1 MDPTV
6 FQRHKLLNWLQSTL
20 MLSGMGGLVAVVGW
34 LLAGEDGA
42 WLALGLGVLMVV
54 FSPRLSPRLVLRM
67 YGAVPIEYS
76 QAPQLYALV
85 EELAQRAELPAVP
98 RLYYI
103 PSPELNAFTMGRPQE
118 AVIAITDG
126 LLRTMNLRE
135 LAGVLGHEIAHIRNN
150 DVWVMNLADT
160 LTRVTANL
168 SLLGQLILLIN
179 LPLIMVTGEG
189 VSWLAVLLLVF
200 APSLSA
206 LLQLALSRTREY
218 DADLGAVELT
228 GDPEALASALA
239 KLERH
244 NEGWLRRILLPG
256 RGDPEPSLLR
266 THPPTRERIRRLMEL
281 ARQQPRPTPPLTQA
295 RPATVELH
303 GHFPQPRPRRQRWP
317 F

>member
-1 MDPTV
+1 MDPTAV
-6 FQRHKLLNWLQSTL
+6 RRHKLLNWLQSTL

-34 LLAGEDGA
+34 LLAGEGGA
-42 WLALGLGVLMVV
+42 WLALGLGALMILL
-54 FSPRLSPRLVLRM
+54 SPRLSPRLVLRM
-67 YGAVPIEYS
+67 YGAVPIDYP
-76 QAPQLYALV
+76 QAPQLHALM
-85 EELAQRAELPAVP
+85 EALARRAELPTVP
-98 RLYYI
+98 KLYYV

-118 AVIAITDG
+118 AVIAVTDG
-126 LLRTMNLRE
+126 LLRTLSLRE

-179 LPLIMVTGEG
+179 LPLIMMTGQG
-189 VSWLAVLLLVF
+189 VSWVAVLLLVF

-228 GDPEALASALA
+228 GDPEALASALE
-239 KLERH
+239 KLEYH
-244 NEGWLRRILLPG
+244 NQGWLRRILLPR

-266 THPPTRERIRRLMEL
+266 THPPTRERIRRLQEL
-281 ARQQPRPTPPLTQA
+281 ARHPRQTAPLLQAPTTPL
-295 RPATVELH
+295 ELH
-303 GHFPQPRPRRQRWP
+303 GPFPHPRPRRRWP